1 MVATPGRR
9 PVLVDEIVAYF
20 LRNPQCIDSLE
31 GMTHWRLQGER
42 IRREVEDVGEAL
54 EWLVERG
61 FLQKVRSQLTEPLYR
76 SNFQS
81 LTTENRDG
89 KKSH

>member
-1 MVATPGRR
+1 MAANPERR

-31 GMTHWRLQGER
+31 GLARWRLREER
-42 IRREVEDVGEAL
+42 IRRDVEDVREAL

-61 FLQKVRSQLTEPLYR
+61 ILQKVHSQLTQPLYR
-76 SNFQS
+76 
-81 LTTENRDG
+81 LNRAAQ
-89 KKSH
+89 